1 MATIIGGINAA
12 TALFLGDKKSLSID
26 NWTFKLFYQW

>member
-1 MATIIGGINAA
+1 MAAVLGAIQAA
-12 TALFLGDKKSLSID
+12 TTLLVGNKELSID